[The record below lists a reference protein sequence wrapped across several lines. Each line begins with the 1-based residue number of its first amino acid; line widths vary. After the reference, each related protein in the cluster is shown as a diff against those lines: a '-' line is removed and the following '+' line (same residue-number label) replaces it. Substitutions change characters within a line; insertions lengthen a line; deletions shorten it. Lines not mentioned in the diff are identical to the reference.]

1 MSGKE
6 KKNRKPGFF
15 RQELFHSMKSLSAV
29 AGVGFLLFLFTF
41 YLDGEM
47 GIILI
52 AFVLFAPLVSYAMA
66 AYARKRIKV
75 RIDCEGYVQKGSTLD
90 VKITV
95 EKTGIVPLAIVELVP
110 EATEVFS
117 GLDKRYHLS
126 LAGADRKSFHC
137 RAEAIIAGNGEI
149 AVPEIYSCGFL
160 GFMKLKLKNKEQY
173 PDSKSV
179 GVIPALPEVS
189 AASQLFRNI
198 ADGVMTSDEEENDT
212 AMQFST
218 NTSPGYVHREYVEG
232 DPLKRVNW
240 KLSSKKNKL
249 MVRLDEAVA
258 SVQPVL
264 VLDLYRSSSEDPVK
278 AAESG
283 ERIICAMF
291 GLLDLLVK
299 QGIACT
305 FVYRGA
311 DGSAVCENADNPEAP
326 SQLLM
331 KVLAVRNM
339 TDIRVGRT
347 AVTSQACACVFAS
360 TDFGGDFSQLT
371 EGIEDTES
379 SCLLAPASD
388 TPNPTRLAMWYL
400 DGDNNFKKMV

>member
-1 MSGKE
+1 MSDKR
-6 KKNRKPGFF
+6 NNDRKHGLFG
-15 RQELFHSMKSLSAV
+15 QELLHSMKSIAAFAAV
-29 AGVGFLLFLFTF
+29 GLLLYLFTF

-47 GIILI
+47 GIILM
-52 AFVLFAPLVSYAMA
+52 AFVIFAPLVSYAMA

-75 RIDCEGYVQKGSTLD
+75 HIDCEGYVQKGSTLD

-110 EATEVFS
+110 KATEVFS
-117 GLDKRYHLS
+117 GWDKKYHLS
-126 LAGADRKSFHC
+126 LAGAEKKSFHC
-137 RAEAIIAGNGEI
+137 PAEAVIAGNGEI
-149 AVPEIYSCGFL
+149 SIPEIYSCGFL
-160 GFMKLKLKNKEQY
+160 GFMKLLVKNKEQY
-173 PDSKSV
+173 PDVKSV

-189 AASQLFRNI
+189 ASSQLFRSI
-198 ADGVMTSDEEENDT
+198 ADGVMSSDEEENDT

-258 SVQPVL
+258 SVQPVM

-278 AAESG
+278 SAIAG
-283 ERIICAMF
+283 ERIICSMF

-305 FVYRGA
+305 FVYRGE
-311 DGSAVCENADNPEAP
+311 DGSAVCENADNADAP

-339 TDIRVGRT
+339 TDVRVGRT
-347 AVTSQACACVFAS
+347 DVTSQACACVFAS

-371 EGIEDTES
+371 AGIEDPDS
-379 SCLLAPASD
+379 SCLLAPAAD
-388 TPNPTRLAMWYL
+388 TPNPTKLSMWYL